1 MFPQELHLHARETI
15 QRSPLSE
22 MTLLTADINYCLHL
36 NEPQHSMSVQKL
48 KFIFEINTTVPE
60 ALKPDQT
67 CNKLFTTPQFGKSQ
81 QFVQFVK
88 SQQFVQFVKL
98 FLIHQHGALLPEKN
112 QDSSNTPERGLLV
125 EGVSS
130 IQDPCE
136 VLQLAAVIRLDHS
149 YSSISV
155 KAWRPKGLE
164 ERYLKNAAVLPDICP
179 AVSVWCLCVCQK
191 SPSPSL
197 LQGAEQP
204 GHLQLCG
211 RAHEKD
217 TQWSATSQQPWA
229 GTED

>member
-1 MFPQELHLHARETI
+1 MRTGWSSLKNKLFNDIWAKEKKNIYETI
-15 QRSPLSE
+15 VRFHWWFQIWNLIASLTNSFEEFDVSPGAALARPRDDSKIAIE

-36 NEPQHSMSVQKL
+36 NEPQHSMSVQQL

-67 CNKLFTTPQFGKSQ
+67 CNKLFTTPQFG
-81 QFVQFVK
+81 K

-136 VLQLAAVIRLDHS
+136 VLQ
-149 YSSISV
+149 
-155 KAWRPKGLE
+155 
-164 ERYLKNAAVLPDICP
+164 
-179 AVSVWCLCVCQK
+179 
-191 SPSPSL
+191 
-197 LQGAEQP
+197 
-204 GHLQLCG
+204 
-211 RAHEKD
+211 
-217 TQWSATSQQPWA
+217 
-229 GTED
+229 